1 MEDINPDKV
10 ETFLSSSSL
19 NTCRERI
26 SKEAAERTK
35 QLIELEWQWQDD
47 PDSLHQLEDLL
58 EPRHSYALVDMSR
71 LQPKNKKKNEQ
82 FGVMLRRKL
91 RLALWPGER
100 LPICFCVQS
109 MNPWIT
115 LEITFSLVVHTAKQ
129 L

>member
-1 MEDINPDKV
+1 MCVEDINADKV

-35 QLIELEWQWQDD
+35 QLIELEWQDD

-71 LQPKNKKKNEQ
+71 LEPKNRQKNEQ
-82 FGVMLRRKL
+82 FGVML
-91 RLALWPGER
+91 
-100 LPICFCVQS
+100 
-109 MNPWIT
+109 
-115 LEITFSLVVHTAKQ
+115 
-129 L
+129 